1 MYDGWRPRLGE
12 TAIAINFEYGHCFE
26 VLIRNVDGY
35 RVRAQEGKKNAYHVF
50 DLNPRLEEYEVA
62 SCIIPKQNYL
72 DDIKDYFGLRFLQ

>member
-1 MYDGWRPRLGE
+1 MSYL
-12 TAIAINFEYGHCFE
+12 H
-26 VLIRNVDGY
+26 LL
-35 RVRAQEGKKNAYHVF
+35 KKNAYHVF